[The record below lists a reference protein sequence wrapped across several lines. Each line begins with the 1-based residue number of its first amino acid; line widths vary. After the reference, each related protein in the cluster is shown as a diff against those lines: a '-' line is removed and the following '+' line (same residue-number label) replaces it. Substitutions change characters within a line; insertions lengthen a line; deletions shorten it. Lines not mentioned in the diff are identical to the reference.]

1 MTSPEVVAAAIT
13 EFHDSPQAND
23 HIWRLTPGVV
33 TAGGAVSVMVQLDG
47 EGFQG
52 GKATPI
58 PVISLIGPLFI
69 DQRVMTMKVPPAGN
83 YVIARIFADTVSEW
97 ISYDPVFSSSGVA
110 PSVGA
115 GSTVGR
121 WRVVG
126 PKTIQVEVKTTF
138 GAGMSQGTGT
148 YFWSTPFTASADSL
162 SMSVGPAYILDA
174 GTSERP
180 GSVQLFTA
188 DLYYCTAAPTSTL
201 GAGAPVAWASGDIFK
216 FSIFHEIVSFF

>member
-1 MTSPEVVAAAIT
+1 MTTPEVIATAIT
-13 EFHDSPQAND
+13 EFHDSPQVAD
-23 HIWRLTPGVV
+23 QMWRLTPGIV
-33 TAGGAVSVMVQLDG
+33 TAGGAVSAMVQLDG

-52 GKATPI
+52 TKATPI

-69 DQRVMTMKVPPAGN
+69 DQRVMTLKVPPAGN
-83 YVIARIFADTVSEW
+83 YVIARTFAEAISEW
-97 ISYDPVFSSSGVA
+97 YSYDPVFSSSGVA

-115 GSTVGR
+115 GSVTGR

-126 PKTIQVEVKTTF
+126 PKTIQVEVNTTF

-148 YFWSTPFTASADSL
+148 YFWSTPFTATSDSMSL
-162 SMSVGPAYILDA
+162 SVGSAYILDA

-180 GSVQLFTA
+180 GSVQLFSV

-201 GAGAPVAWASGDIFK
+201 GAGSPVAWASGDIFK
-216 FSIFHEIVSFF
+216 FSLFHEIVSFF